1 MDFDEMKGRLMEL
14 DTASLCDACK
24 GLRTMDAGMRPLQR
38 GRKLIGVA
46 HTATCKDDFLTVIK
60 ALRDAAP
67 GEALVVDT
75 QGSLRAVAG
84 ELFSTEAQRKG
95 LAGLVIDGPVRDT
108 ARVRDLDLPVYA
120 RAITPMAGTTARLFE
135 TQIPVRCG
143 GVTVAPGDIIFGDD
157 DGVIVATVAELEEL
171 IPLAEAIQAR
181 EATILARMEDGDSLL
196 DMLNFDEH
204 SQALGEG
211 RESRLKFLV

>member
-1 MDFDEMKGRLMEL
+1 MKGRLMEL

>member
-1 MDFDEMKGRLMEL
+1 MDFNEIKARLLEL

-38 GRKLIGVA
+38 GRKLIGIA
-46 HTATCKDDFLTVIK
+46 HTATCQDDFLTVIK

-75 QGSLRAVAG
+75 RGSLRAVAG

-108 ARVRDLDLPVYA
+108 ARVRELDLPVYA
-120 RAITPMAGTTARLFE
+120 RTITPMAGTTARLFE
-135 TQIPVRCG
+135 TQTPVRCG
-143 GVTVAPGDIIFGDD
+143 GVTVSPGDIIFGDD
-157 DGVIVATVAELEEL
+157 DGIIVATVAELEEL
-171 IPLAEAIQAR
+171 IPLAEAVQVR

-204 SQALGEG
+204 SQALGQG

>member
-1 MDFDEMKGRLMEL
+1 MDFDEIKARLLDL
-14 DTASLCDACK
+14 DTPSLCDACK

-38 GRKLIGVA
+38 GRKLIGIA

-60 ALRDAAP
+60 ALRDATP

-108 ARVRDLDLPVYA
+108 AHVRELDLPVYA
-120 RAITPMAGTTARLFE
+120 RAVTPMAGTTARLFE

-143 GVTVAPGDIIFGDD
+143 GVTVSPGDIVFGDD
-157 DGVIVATVAELEEL
+157 DGVIVAELAELAEL

-181 EATILARMEDGDSLL
+181 EATILARMEDGESLL

-204 SQALGEG
+204 SQALGAG